1 MTDAPKNSDSSP
13 TVTNPGGSPPSNLA
27 SGTVSG
33 HGVRVMQNTVVV
45 FISRWIGLVMA
56 GAASVMLTR
65 LLGPERLG
73 EYAAI
78 YSYLAL
84 FGMLSSF
91 GIGPILTREIAQ
103 NREDAG
109 SIMFTSMCLATG
121 FAAIT
126 GGLAVAISP
135 LAHLSGTLL
144 PLLAIAAVEIF
155 LLVPVS
161 LSSVIFQVDQK
172 QWYSSGFSIIR
183 QAIFLSIVFAAYL
196 LGAPLLYVILGR
208 LVAAAIEAALNF
220 WKAQR
225 FLGPHRKFLSP
236 IARRLIQG
244 GFVISAVTI
253 ASTIYLRIDQV
264 MLHTMAGD
272 FVLGHYAAAV
282 RVSELFEAL
291 PAAFGSA
298 LFPLLCISLA
308 DAPRFRRHLDIG
320 FRYMVLAGAGLSVAC
335 CLGARPIM
343 HLYGGAKYSD
353 SAPLLAVL
361 VWSEIPIFFAST
373 FSNALL
379 ASNLQ
384 RLVLWPTVTGAAV
397 NIALNLYLIP
407 RWGALGAS
415 WATVIAYWFCWTLVF
430 IPIRASRDMFIIG
443 LRLMI
448 PITVLALAVSGL
460 ASLIPGNDWIRLGI
474 GTAAFALLACV
485 FGFARKQDLEFLRT
499 AWKTRLG
506 LAKGAAASE

>member
-1 MTDAPKNSDSSP
+1 MTDAEKSGITANPESSP
-13 TVTNPGGSPPSNLA
+13 PPNQAGGS
-27 SGTVSG
+27 VSG

-45 FISRWIGLVMA
+45 FISRWIGLLMA

-65 LLGPERLG
+65 ALGPERLG

-91 GIGPILTREIAQ
+91 GIGPILTREMAQ
-103 NREDAG
+103 NREAAG

-121 FAAIT
+121 FAVTTCVLAI
-126 GGLAVAISP
+126 AISP
-135 LAHLSGTLL
+135 LIHLSGTLL
-144 PLLAIAAVEIF
+144 PLLAIASVEIF
-155 LLVPVS
+155 LLVPLN
-161 LSSVIFQVDQK
+161 LSAVIFQVDQR

-183 QAIFLSIVFAAYL
+183 QAIFLSIVFAVYL

-208 LVAAAIEAALNF
+208 LTAAAIETGLNF
-220 WKAQR
+220 WKAQA
-225 FLGPHRKFLSP
+225 FLDPHRKFLSP
-236 IARRLIQG
+236 IARRLIHG
-244 GFVISAVTI
+244 GFIVSAATI

-264 MLHTMAGD
+264 MLHAMVGD

-308 DAPRFRRHLDIG
+308 DAPRFRRHIDIG

-343 HLYGGAKYSD
+343 HLYGGTKYSD

-373 FSNALL
+373 FSNGLMAT
-379 ASNLQ
+379 NLQ
-384 RLVLWPTVTGAAV
+384 KLVLMPTIAGAAL
-397 NIALNLYLIP
+397 NIGLNLYLIP
-407 RWGALGAS
+407 HWGALGAS
-415 WATVIAYWFCWTLVF
+415 WATVIAYWFCWTVVYV
-430 IPIRASRDMFIIG
+430 PIRASRGMFLIG
-443 LRLMI
+443 LRLLI
-448 PITVLALAVSGL
+448 PITALALAVSGL
-460 ASLIPGNDWIRLGI
+460 AFLIPGNDWLRFGI
-474 GTAAFALLACV
+474 GTATFALLACV
-485 FGFARKQDLEFLRT
+485 FGFARKQDLEFLRA

-506 LAKGAAASE
+506 LAKGAVMGD

>member
-1 MTDAPKNSDSSP
+1 MTDAGKSVVASNQES
-13 TVTNPGGSPPSNLA
+13 SPPS
-27 SGTVSG
+27 GPVSS
-33 HGVRVMQNTVVV
+33 HGVRVMQNTAVV
-45 FISRWIGLVMA
+45 FISRWIGLLMA

-65 LLGPERLG
+65 ALGPERLG
-73 EYAAI
+73 EYAVI

-91 GIGPILTREIAQ
+91 GIGPILTREAAQ

-109 SIMFTSMCLATG
+109 SILFTGMCLAAG
-121 FAAIT
+121 FAIT
-126 GGLAVAISP
+126 TGVLALAISP
-135 LAHLSGTLL
+135 LLHLNGKLF
-144 PLLAIAAVEIF
+144 PLLAIASVEIF
-155 LLVPVS
+155 LLVPVT
-161 LSSVIFQVDQK
+161 LSALIFQVDQK

-183 QAIFLSIVFAAYL
+183 QAIFLSIVFAVYL
-196 LGAPLLYVILGR
+196 LGAPLFYVILGR
-208 LVAAAIEAALNF
+208 LAAAGIEAGLNF
-220 WKAQR
+220 WKAQKL
-225 FLGPHRKFLSP
+225 LGPHRKFLSP
-236 IARRLIQG
+236 VARRLIHG

-264 MLHTMAGD
+264 MLHAMAGD

-308 DAPRFRRHLDIG
+308 DAPRFRRHLNIG
-320 FRYMVLAGAGLSVAC
+320 FRYMVLAGAGLSVVC

-343 HLYGGAKYSD
+343 HLYGGAKYSG

-361 VWSEIPIFFAST
+361 IWSEIPIFFAST
-373 FSNALL
+373 FCNGLL
-379 ASNLQ
+379 AANLQ
-384 RLVLWPTVTGAAV
+384 KIVLWPTIAGAAL
-397 NIALNLYLIP
+397 NIGLNFYLIP

-430 IPIRASRDMFIIG
+430 IPIRASREMFTIG
-443 LRLMI
+443 LRLLI
-448 PITVLALAVSGL
+448 PITALALAITGL
-460 ASLIPGNDWIRLGI
+460 AFLIPANDWIRVGI
-474 GTAAFALLACV
+474 GAAAFALLACV
-485 FGFARKQDLEFLRT
+485 FGFARKQDLEFLRA

-506 LAKGAAASE
+506 LAKGAKVSE

>member
-1 MTDAPKNSDSSP
+1 MTDAGKSVVASNQES
-13 TVTNPGGSPPSNLA
+13 SPPS
-27 SGTVSG
+27 GPVSG
-33 HGVRVMQNTVVV
+33 HGVRVMQNTAVV
-45 FISRWIGLVMA
+45 FISRWIGLLMA

-65 LLGPERLG
+65 ALGPERLG
-73 EYAAI
+73 EYAVI

-91 GIGPILTREIAQ
+91 GIGPILTREAAQ

-109 SIMFTSMCLATG
+109 SILFTGMCLAAG
-121 FAAIT
+121 FAIT
-126 GGLAVAISP
+126 TGVLALAFSP
-135 LAHLSGTLL
+135 LLHLNGKLF
-144 PLLAIAAVEIF
+144 PLLAIASVEIF
-155 LLVPVS
+155 LLVPVT
-161 LSSVIFQVDQK
+161 LSALIFQVDQK

-183 QAIFLSIVFAAYL
+183 QAIFLSIVFAVYL

-208 LVAAAIEAALNF
+208 LAAAGIEAGLNF
-220 WKAQR
+220 WKAQKL
-225 FLGPHRKFLSP
+225 LGPHRKFLSP
-236 IARRLIQG
+236 VARRLIHG

-264 MLHTMAGD
+264 MLHAMAGD

-308 DAPRFRRHLDIG
+308 DAPRFRRHLNIG
-320 FRYMVLAGAGLSVAC
+320 FRYMVLAGAGLSVVC

-343 HLYGGAKYSD
+343 HLYGGAKYSG

-361 VWSEIPIFFAST
+361 IWSEIPIFFAST
-373 FSNALL
+373 FCNGLL
-379 ASNLQ
+379 AANLQ
-384 RLVLWPTVTGAAV
+384 KIVLWPTIAGAAL
-397 NIALNLYLIP
+397 NIGLNFYLIP

-430 IPIRASRDMFIIG
+430 IPIRASREMFTIG
-443 LRLMI
+443 LRLLI
-448 PITVLALAVSGL
+448 PITALALAITGL
-460 ASLIPGNDWIRLGI
+460 AFLIPANDWIRVGI
-474 GTAAFALLACV
+474 GAAAFALLACV
-485 FGFARKQDLEFLRT
+485 FGFARKQDLEFLRA

-506 LAKGAAASE
+506 LAKGAKVSE

>member
-1 MTDAPKNSDSSP
+1 MTDAAKDAVTANSETSL
-13 TVTNPGGSPPSNLA
+13 PPNVA
-27 SGTVSG
+27 TGTVSG

-45 FISRWIGLVMA
+45 FLSRGIGLVMA

-65 LLGPERLG
+65 ALGPERLG
-73 EYAAI
+73 EYAVI

-109 SIMFTSMCLATG
+109 SIMFTAMCLASG
-121 FAAIT
+121 FAVAT
-126 GGLAVAISP
+126 GGLALAISP
-135 LAHLSGTLL
+135 LLHLNGKLF
-144 PLLAIAAVEIF
+144 PLVAIAGVEIF
-155 LLVPVS
+155 LLVPLN
-161 LSSVIFQVDQK
+161 LSAVIYQVDQK

-183 QAIFLSIVFAAYL
+183 QAIFLAVVFAAYL
-196 LGAPLLYVILGR
+196 AGAPLVYVILGR
-208 LVAAAIEAALNF
+208 LAAAAFETGLNF
-220 WKAQR
+220 WKAQKI
-225 FLGPHRKFLSP
+225 LGPQRTFLSP
-236 IARRLIQG
+236 MARRLLHG
-244 GFVISAVTI
+244 GFVVSVITI
-253 ASTIYLRIDQV
+253 ATTIYLRIDQV
-264 MLHTMAGD
+264 MLHSMVGD
-272 FVLGHYAAAV
+272 FALGHYAAAV

-320 FRYMVLAGAGLSVAC
+320 YRYMVLAGAGLSVAC

-343 HLYGGAKYSD
+343 HLYGGAKYAD

-361 VWSEIPIFFAST
+361 VWSEIPIFFACT
-373 FSNALL
+373 FSNALM
-379 ASNLQ
+379 AAGMQ
-384 RLVLWPTVTGAAV
+384 KLVLWPTVAGAVV

-430 IPIRASRDMFIIG
+430 IPIRPSRDMFLVG
-443 LRLMI
+443 LRLLI
-448 PITVLALAVSGL
+448 PITTLALAVSGL
-460 ASLIPGNDWIRLGI
+460 ASLLPGNDWLRFGAGI
-474 GTAAFALLACV
+474 AGFALLACV
-485 FGFARKQDLEFLRT
+485 LGFARKQDLEFLRA

-506 LAKGAAASE
+506 LATGATVSE

>member
-1 MTDAPKNSDSSP
+1 MTDEDKSA
-13 TVTNPGGSPPSNLA
+13 VAANPESGPPPNA
-27 SGTVSG
+27 TSGAVSG

-45 FISRWIGLVMA
+45 FLSRGIGLVMA

-65 LLGPERLG
+65 TLGPERLG
-73 EYAAI
+73 EYAVI

-84 FGMLSSF
+84 FGMLASF
-91 GIGPILTREIAQ
+91 GIGPILVREAAQ

-109 SIMFTSMCLATG
+109 SVMFTAMWLASGFALATG
-121 FAAIT
+121 GIA
-126 GGLAVAISP
+126 LAVSP
-135 LAHLSGTLL
+135 LLHLNGKLF
-144 PLLAIAAVEIF
+144 PLLAIGAVEIF
-155 LLVPVS
+155 LLVPVN

-183 QAIFLSIVFAAYL
+183 QAIFLAIVFAVYL
-196 LGAPLLYVILGR
+196 AGAPLLYVILGR
-208 LVAAAIEAALNF
+208 LAAAGIEAALNF
-220 WKAQR
+220 WKAQK
-225 FLGPHRKFLSP
+225 FLGPQRKFLSP
-236 IARRLIQG
+236 IARRLIHG
-244 GFVISAVTI
+244 GFVVSIVTI

-264 MLHTMAGD
+264 MLHSMVGD

-320 FRYMVLAGAGLSVAC
+320 YRYMVLAGAGLSVAC

-343 HLYGGAKYSD
+343 HLYGGAKYAD

-361 VWSEIPIFFAST
+361 IWSEIPIFFAST
-373 FSNALL
+373 LSNALL
-379 ASNLQ
+379 AAGLQ
-384 RLVLWPTVTGAAV
+384 RLVLWPTVTGAV
-397 NIALNLYLIP
+397 LNIALNLYLIP

-415 WATVIAYWFCWTLVF
+415 WATVIAYWFCWTIVF

-443 LRLMI
+443 LRLLV
-448 PITVLALAVSGL
+448 PITALALAVSGL
-460 ASLIPGNDWIRLGI
+460 AFLIPGNDWIRFGA
-474 GTAAFALLACV
+474 GVAGFALLACV
-485 FGFARKQDLEFLRT
+485 LGFARKQDLEFLRA

-506 LAKGAAASE
+506 MAKGGERS